1 MDRADRLLSGALLL
15 LRRAEVRVVSGGP
28 ADLDLVVPGGGA
40 VAVKVRVF
48 GRPPT
53 PSIVEG
59 LRRGHREDRLLLVT
73 PHATSYLRDLA
84 AEGVVDLIA
93 VEEGRVVIGGVE
105 YSAAASTEAGSE
117 GRGLRRG
124 RRPWTRW
131 AVDRLLLLAE
141 QPLTQVELAA
151 VLQVTQQ
158 SVSHVLRGH
167 RFAARTDRGWVIGQ
181 RAEALDGLL
190 AEYPGSGGVST
201 YWYGLDPAVRQAEAA
216 ARWCAESNVGCV
228 LTGDVAADVYAPWRL
243 PAVAG
248 LYSRELLDFT
258 AAGFSP
264 ATDAECTLVVTVP
277 QDRTLWR
284 TAAAAAHPTVR
295 VDPAAVDAVP
305 PVRVDPII
313 ALHDVLASPGPDAA
327 EAAEHLRRAILDGT
341 WRG

>member
-28 ADLDLVVPGGGA
+28 TDLDLVLPGGGT
-40 VAVKVRVF
+40 VAVRVKVF

-59 LRRGHREDRLLLVT
+59 LRDGNREDRFLLVM
-73 PHATSYLRDLA
+73 PRATSYLRDLA
-84 AEGVVDLIA
+84 AEGVVDLVA
-93 VEEGRVVIGGVE
+93 VEEGRVIIWGVDHT
-105 YSAAASTEAGSE
+105 AAASTEAGSGE
-117 GRGLRRG
+117 GPLRRG

-131 AVDRLLLLAE
+131 AVERLLLLAE

-167 RFAARTDRGWVIGQ
+167 RFATRTDRGWVIGQ
-181 RAEALDGLL
+181 RADALDGLL
-190 AEYPGSGGVST
+190 AEYPGPGGVST

-216 ARWCAESNVGCV
+216 ATWCAESNVGCV

-243 PAVAG
+243 PAMAG
-248 LYSRELLDFT
+248 LYSSELLDFT
-258 AAGFSP
+258 PAGFTP
-264 ATDAECTLVVTVP
+264 AADAEYTLVVTVP
-277 QDRTLWR
+277 ADRTLWR
-284 TAAAAAHPTVR
+284 TAAAAAQPTAR
-295 VDPAAVDAVP
+295 VDPTAVDAVP
-305 PVRVDPII
+305 PARVDPII

-327 EAAEHLRRAILDGT
+327 EAAEHLREAILDGA